1 MKYWTI
7 KNLFPQ
13 LHKGEGKGP
22 YRDLGGSQELQ
33 QGFKGT
39 EGGSLYVHATLLESN
54 GGENV
59 LQRIR
64 YLLLV
69 DTNDISSK
77 NSSNQRSTTQHANM
91 WFITPVQKT
100 P

>member
-1 MKYWTI
+1 MKQ
-7 KNLFPQ
+7 NVLFPQ
-13 LHKGEGKGP
+13 LCKGEGKGT

-39 EGGSLYVHATLLESN
+39 QGGGLHVHTPLLESN

-69 DTNDISSK
+69 DTNCISSK
-77 NSSNQRSTTQHANM
+77 NLSNQRNL
-91 WFITPVQKT
+91 F
-100 P
+100 